1 MRSFNQIILEGA
13 VGSHMIELGDD
24 GLWNG
29 QFDIH
34 VQMND
39 STVQVFDCRATESS
53 LVKLDG
59 IGGHDVRVE
68 GRIMIHNGGLLDG
81 QPYIEVGKLAIL

>member
-13 VGSHMIELGDD
+13 VGSHMIELGNN
-24 GLWNG
+24 GLWKG
-29 QFDIH
+29 QFDLH
-34 VQMND
+34 VNMND
-39 STVQVFDCRATESS
+39 HTVQVFDCRATQSD

-68 GRIMIHNGGLLDG
+68 GRIVIHHGGLLDG
-81 QPYIEVGKLAIL
+81 QPYIEVKKLAIL